1 MYDSLV
7 EYVAKCSVVIPP
19 RELFPRRP
27 SAGRRPL
34 WALPADDLWPP
45 TMGRG
50 SAPSAVPPK
59 HSISA
64 QRAALRLEDYEKEL
78 AKTLLPREDPVEA
91 FYKPVDPQAH
101 TYNPKPPVRPGMPV
115 NGSPSAAARLRVPK
129 MLRQYDPNYS
139 QHSELDVAQVAPA
152 PTPPRASL
160 TPPRALAL
168 TPN

>member
-1 MYDSLV
+1 M
-7 EYVAKCSVVIPP
+7 IM
-19 RELFPRRP
+19 
-27 SAGRRPL
+27 
-34 WALPADDLWPP
+34 PACLHTPDDLWPP

-64 QRAALRLEDYEKEL
+64 QRSALRLEDYEKEL

-160 TPPRALAL
+160 PSPL
-168 TPN
+168 PEP

>member
-1 MYDSLV
+1 MPRGYPPASLFLLRRGG
-7 EYVAKCSVVIPP
+7 ASGASSSGALVV
-19 RELFPRRP
+19 
-27 SAGRRPL
+27 
-34 WALPADDLWPP
+34 PADDLWPS

-64 QRAALRLEDYEKEL
+64 QRAAVRLEDYEKEL

-91 FYKPVDPQAH
+91 FYKPVDPQSH
-101 TYNPKPPVRPGMPV
+101 SYNPTPPVRPGMPV
-115 NGSPSAAARLRVPK
+115 NGSPSAAARLRVPR
-129 MLRQYDPNYS
+129 MLRQYDPHYS
-139 QHSELDVAQVAPA
+139 QHSELDVAQVAPG

-160 TPPRALAL
+160 PSPPPRALAL